1 MKSSLSHRQQQTGSN
16 AGLTRGKWHH
26 TQTQTRA
33 PALHK
38 LHYLKQGFTRGPKRT
53 ATKGPVHQFEC
64 STLNSNVEQVLGLG
78 LHYLASVSNSSM
90 ITVLHSR
97 FSTKNDSIRVR

>member
-1 MKSSLSHRQQQTGSN
+1 MR
-16 AGLTRGKWHH
+16 AFLTLNILAIGRV
-26 TQTQTRA
+26 QVL
-33 PALHK
+33 ALNK
-38 LHYLKQGFTRGPKRT
+38 LHHLKQGFTRGPKRT
-53 ATKGPVHQFEC
+53 VTKGPVHQLEC

-97 FSTKNDSIRVR
+97 FSTKNDSIRVRWVSFVLDHC